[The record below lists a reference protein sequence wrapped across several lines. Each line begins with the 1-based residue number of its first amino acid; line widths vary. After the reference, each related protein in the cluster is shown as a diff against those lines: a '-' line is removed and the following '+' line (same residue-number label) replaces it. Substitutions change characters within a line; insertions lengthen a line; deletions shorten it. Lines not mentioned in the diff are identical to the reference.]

1 MGRKKIQISRINDER
16 NRQVTFTKR
25 KFGLMKKAYELSV
38 LCDCEI
44 ALIIFNSG
52 NKLFQY
58 ASTDMDKVLLK
69 YTEYSEPHESR
80 TNSDIIEILNKKE
93 NKGCESPD
101 PDSES
106 YILTPRTEAKYQ
118 KINEEFDRM
127 MNGGS
132 GAPMNRVQIPPD
144 YPASMPVSVPQ
155 TSTSLGAYN
164 GGGHHHHHHHPH
176 GQPSPNS
183 NHSQQ
188 QPQQQPPQ
196 QQQQTHV
203 TSSSLMQPPVA
214 RNSLSPQ
221 PHMLS
226 RTSLSPGPGPMRNS
240 LSPQPQLS
248 RSTLSPQ
255 PPRPASTGNTTYF
268 HVPTSNMNPVSPSG
282 AGGGGGGGG
291 GGNNNH
297 LPLKP
302 MGKPPS
308 RPNLKVVIPSSRGNI
323 PNHAAAAQLANQPLA
338 TPAVSLA
345 TPSNPQ
351 GLTNYPSA
359 LPTAYQ
365 AGGEFPLSS
374 ADLSQLT
381 NYNSPLVSGW
391 SNIQQGPLTA
401 AIQAAGIGSHNLTP
415 STSMTQHQHESG
427 MDMDQSINPNIKCE
441 PVSPPK
447 ERKLMHPQGHQQ
459 QPPQQHPGSS
469 PSHYPNP
476 EDIRKDLP
484 PSKRPRI
491 GEAWVS

>member
-1 MGRKKIQISRINDER
+1 MSKMRF
-16 NRQVTFTKR
+16 VP
-25 KFGLMKKAYELSV
+25 
-38 LCDCEI
+38 
-44 ALIIFNSG
+44 
-52 NKLFQY
+52 KLDHGPVVRC
-58 ASTDMDKVLLK
+58 AVA
-69 YTEYSEPHESR
+69 SR
-80 TNSDIIEILNKKE
+80 TVNEFQCEGNDFIFTSLRGHEFLLQYSFLFHYFILQILNKKE

-188 QPQQQPPQ
+188 QQQQPQ

-291 GGNNNH
+291 GNNNH
-297 LPLKP
+297 LPLKL

-427 MDMDQSINPNIKCE
+427 MDLDQSINPNIKCE

-459 QPPQQHPGSS
+459 QPQHPGSS